1 METRNEK
8 KNENKCGLVDKNYF
22 LKKYNIENKYNK
34 EDFMFID
41 VLGYGNCSFRAI
53 SLQLYGTEEDY
64 DKIRKNVFN
73 FLNANKENYE
83 NFNFE
88 YNGNFIPVYEYID
101 KVYNNTEWIGDL
113 EISALINVYNI
124 IIFEFEIY
132 NENKLILMNR
142 YGDIENNNKILLS
155 LSYIFNNHFQVIYEK
170 NEKDAYKNNI

>member
-8 KNENKCGLVDKNYF
+8 KNENKCGLVDKDYF
-22 LKKYNIENKYNK
+22 LKKNNIENKYNK
-34 EDFMFID
+34 EDFMFIV
-41 VLGYGNCSFRAI
+41 VLGNGNCSFRAI
-53 SLQLYGTEEDY
+53 SLQLYGTKEEY

-73 FLNANKENYE
+73 FLNANKENYA

-88 YNGNFIPVYEYID
+88 YNGNIIPAYEYID
-101 KVYNNTEWIGDL
+101 KVYNDTEWIGDL
-113 EISALINVYNI
+113 EISALINVYDI
-124 IIFEFEIY
+124 IIFVFEIN

-142 YGDIENNNKILLS
+142 YGDIENNNKIFLS